1 MAGLTVKIKAD
12 SSNFEKGVKRVKSE
26 LGTLTGAVAGVGVAI
41 GSIWAGVKAFQALGD
56 ALVDS
61 SKKAASIESL
71 KTQFETLLGSADA
84 ADKRMKDIVKFAATT
99 PYEIEGLAKT
109 SKLLQNLGGDVMAT
123 GDGLRLVGDAAAI
136 AGQPIEEVGL
146 HIGRLFNAITSGTSA
161 GESVNRLQELGLIG
175 GDVKRK
181 FEDLAA
187 SQKKGAVATL
197 SSAAALNLL
206 QGVMSKTEGAMER
219 LSQTTEGKLSNM
231 KDNVTQLQVAFG
243 EGMNKGVNKGLD
255 ALNMGLPQFES
266 RFREAGQMMGN
277 AIADAVNGDADKFV
291 AIGTFIAKLIV
302 AGITPGLKY
311 GLAELATTAGTTGLK
326 YSGLGGFLGTS
337 GGKRG
342 EAFDTAQKFTGAVNA
357 KMLEEDLRQAINQ
370 IRIDSQ
376 ILREKT
382 LGSGTISLQPEK
394 TAFDNAI
401 KGAGGLYRPA
411 GPNEQTSLVD
421 ANGNRIVLLLE
432 KIAANSETK
441 SKFPNN

>member
-1 MAGLTVKIKAD
+1 MAGLTVRIKAD

-71 KTQFETLLGSADA
+71 KVQFETLLGSADA

-99 PYEIEGLAKT
+99 PYEIEGLART

-187 SQKKGAVATL
+187 AQKKGTQSTL
-197 SSAAALNLL
+197 SSADALRLL
-206 QGVMSKTEGAMER
+206 QDVMSKTQGAMER
-219 LSQTTEGKLSNM
+219 LSQTTEGKMSNM
-231 KDNVTQLQVAFG
+231 KDEVNKLQVAFG

-255 ALNMGLPQFES
+255 ALNIGLPQFEAK
-266 RFREAGQMMGN
+266 FREAGQMMGN
-277 AIADAVNGDADKFV
+277 AITDAVNGDAGKFV
-291 AIGTFIAKLIV
+291 AIGTFIGDAI
-302 AGITPGLKY
+302 ASGLKI
-311 GLAELATTAGTTGLK
+311 GFTSAQLD
-326 YSGLGGFLGTS
+326 LGSFMNTR
-337 GGKRG
+337 KNW
-342 EAFDTAQKFTGAVNA
+342 FTGEVNQEDVARNRKDKEQVISGQINDAV
-357 KMLEEDLRQAINQ
+357 ESLRIGVQA
-370 IRIDSQ
+370 
-376 ILREKT
+376 LREKT
-382 LGSGTISLQPEK
+382 LKNEIQTLPNQENK
-394 TAFDNAI
+394 TFDNAI
-401 KGAGGLYRPA
+401 QLKSGLYRPA

-421 ANGNRIVLLLE
+421 PNGNRIVLLLE
-432 KIAANSETK
+432 KIAANSEP
-441 SKFPNN
+441 SKFAN

>member
-187 SQKKGAVATL
+187 AQKKGVTASL
-197 SSAAALNLL
+197 SSADALNLL
-206 QGVMSKTEGAMER
+206 KSVMSKTEGAMER

-255 ALNMGLPQFES
+255 ALNMGLPQFENK
-266 RFREAGQMMGN
+266 FREAGQMMGN
-277 AIADAVNGDADKFV
+277 AITDAVNGDTEKFI
-291 AIGTFIAKLIV
+291 AIGTFIGKALSEGIKIALTKGFLEATQAAFKGLEDINPIRMIPGV
-302 AGITPGLKY
+302 GGSSRISETIGAGK
-311 GLAELATTAGTTGLK
+311 EQV
-326 YSGLGGFLGTS
+326 YSGQLQDAAEAMRGAIQTLRAQTLTQQGTLGGQF
-337 GGKRG
+337 
-342 EAFDTAQKFTGAVNA
+342 
-357 KMLEEDLRQAINQ
+357 RQALPGETSPF
-370 IRIDSQ
+370 RDA
-376 ILREKT
+376 
-382 LGSGTISLQPEK
+382 SG
-394 TAFDNAI
+394 
-401 KGAGGLYRPA
+401 R
-411 GPNEQTSLVD
+411 V
-421 ANGNRIVLLLE
+421 VMLLE
-432 KIAANSETK
+432 KIAANGEP
-441 SKFPNN
+441 SKFAN